1 MSATRQ
7 LGLLSVT
14 APVLNEEDV
23 LAVFHER
30 VCSALEGIDF
40 ELVLV
45 DDGSTDSTP
54 ELLAQ
59 LAERDPRV
67 RVVVLSRNFG
77 YQAAVAAGIDH
88 CRGDVVV
95 TIDADLQDPPEVI
108 PRLLEEWEA
117 GADVVYAARQD
128 RKGEG
133 RLKLLT
139 ARWFSALFA
148 RLAELDIP
156 TSVGDFR
163 LLDRKAVDALRRM
176 PERNRFMRGM
186 TVWVGFRQSSVP
198 YSREPRYKGDTRYR
212 WRTLLRISLDAISS
226 FSHVPLQLATLMG
239 FLVSFVAFL
248 GLPYVVVSRLLDI
261 FVVEGL
267 STLLFAVLFL
277 GGIQLITLGIIG
289 EYISR
294 IYDEVK
300 QRPLYLV
307 GRRHNL
313 EPPTDPTAGDAP

>member
-1 MSATRQ
+1 MSTETRE

-23 LAVFHER
+23 LEHFYER
-30 VCSALEGIDF
+30 VCAALDGLNF

-45 DDGSTDSTP
+45 DDGSTDRTP
-54 ELLAQ
+54 QLLAE
-59 LAERDPRV
+59 LAEKDARV
-67 RVVVLSRNFG
+67 RVVGLSRNFG

-88 CRGDVVV
+88 CTGDAVV

-108 PRLLEEWEA
+108 RDLIEEWVA

-128 RKGEG
+128 RQGEG
-133 RLKLLT
+133 RLKLVT
-139 ARWFSALFA
+139 ARWFAALFT

-156 TSVGDFR
+156 TNVGDFR
-163 LLDRKAVDALRRM
+163 LLDAKAVAALRRM

-198 YSREPRYKGDTRYR
+198 YTREPRLQGKSRYR
-212 WRTLLRISLDAISS
+212 WRTLMRISLDAISS

-248 GLPYVVVSRLLDI
+248 GLPYVVVSRLLDV

-307 GRRHNL
+307 NERHNL
-313 EPPTDPTAGDAP
+313 APPTEDGDPR

>member
-1 MSATRQ
+1 MSTSTRE

-23 LAVFHER
+23 LGVFYER
-30 VCSALEGIDF
+30 VTSALEGIDF

-54 ELLAQ
+54 QLLAE
-59 LAERDPRV
+59 LAASDPRV

-88 CRGDVVV
+88 CRGDAVV

-108 PRLLEEWEA
+108 RDLIEEWQA

-128 RKGEG
+128 RQGEG
-133 RLKLLT
+133 RLKLVT
-139 ARWFSALFA
+139 ARWFSALFT

-156 TSVGDFR
+156 TNVGDFR
-163 LLDRKAVDALRRM
+163 LLDAKAVDALRRM

-198 YSREPRYKGDTRYR
+198 YTREPRLQGTTRYR
-212 WRTLLRISLDAISS
+212 WRTLMRIALDGISS
-226 FSHVPLQLATLMG
+226 FSHVPLQLATLVG
-239 FLVSFVAFL
+239 FVVSFVAFL
-248 GLPYVVVSRLLDI
+248 GLPYVVVSRLLDV

-307 GRRHNL
+307 DDRHNL
-313 EPPTDPTAGDAP
+313 DPPTDPGDAR